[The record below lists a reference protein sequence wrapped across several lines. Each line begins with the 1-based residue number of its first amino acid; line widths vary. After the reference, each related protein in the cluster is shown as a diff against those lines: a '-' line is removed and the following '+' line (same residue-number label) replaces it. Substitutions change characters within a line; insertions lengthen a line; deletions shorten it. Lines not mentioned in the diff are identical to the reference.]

1 MEFYLTIFKLIK
13 LMLLYFELVMMI
25 WYNFKPMIISFRRE
39 WRDLQGRVR
48 FDRSTS

>member
-25 WYNFKPMIISFRRE
+25 WYNFRPIISFRRE
-39 WRDLQGRVR
+39 WHDLQGRER